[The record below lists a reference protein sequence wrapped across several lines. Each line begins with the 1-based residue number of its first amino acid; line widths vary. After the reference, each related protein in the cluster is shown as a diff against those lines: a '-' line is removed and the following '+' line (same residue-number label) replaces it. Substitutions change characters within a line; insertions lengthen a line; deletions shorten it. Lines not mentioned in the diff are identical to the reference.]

1 MNGKSKFMR
10 QTLLHFGLT
19 FLLILSGHAQENQL
33 IQKKR
38 IYKKVMGQELS
49 VDIFYANETYG
60 KKDNPAIAFFH
71 GGGWAYGSP
80 AEFHNACRRY
90 AKKGFVTF
98 SFAYRLSIRENGLV
112 PHPDITPVESVMD
125 ARSAIRWVKENAKEW
140 NIDPEKVIVAGQ
152 SAGGQLALSTALID
166 HINETTDNQETD
178 PTPCALL
185 LYASNV
191 NTMEAWVDRLLGD
204 RRQEIW
210 SISPYH
216 HLKPGMPPAIEFH
229 GTEDPMV
236 NFWIVEYFKELT
248 LSLGNHFE
256 QVPFEGKGHYLA
268 EGDTTYATYF
278 DESVM
283 ERTDSFLEDLGL
295 MPDY

>member
-1 MNGKSKFMR
+1 MR
-10 QTLLHFGLT
+10 QFIICFGLA
-19 FLLILSGHAQENQL
+19 FLLILSSRAQEKEL
-33 IQKKR
+33 IQKR
-38 IYKKVMGQELS
+38 MVYKKVMGQDLR
-49 VDIFYANETYG
+49 VDIFYTNETLG
-60 KKDNPAIAFFH
+60 DNNNPAIAFFH
-71 GGGWAYGSP
+71 GGGWSSGSP

-98 SFAYRLSIRENGLV
+98 SFAYRLSVNEDGTI
-112 PHPDITPVESVMD
+112 PHPHITPVESVMD
-125 ARSAIRWVKENAKEW
+125 ARSAIRWVKENARDW
-140 NIDPEKVIVAGQ
+140 NIDPEKVIAAGQ

-166 HINETTDNQETD
+166 HINEATDNPETD

-185 LYASNV
+185 LYASNL
-191 NTMEAWVDRLLGD
+191 NTIEAWADRLLGD

-229 GTEDPMV
+229 GTADPMV
-236 NFWIVEYFKELT
+236 NFWIVEYFKEKALA
-248 LSLGNHFE
+248 LGNHFE

-283 ERTDSFLEDLGL
+283 ERTDRFLEELRL
-295 MPDY
+295 KPNY

>member
-1 MNGKSKFMR
+1 MQNG
-10 QTLLHFGLT
+10 Q
-19 FLLILSGHAQENQL
+19 AQQNQL
-33 IQKKR
+33 LTEKR
-38 IYKKVMGQELS
+38 IYKQVMEQELS
-49 VDIFYANETYG
+49 VDIFYSSTTRGSTE
-60 KKDNPAIAFFH
+60 NPAIAFFH

-90 AKKGFVTF
+90 ARKGFVTF
-98 SFAYRLSIRENGLV
+98 SFAYRLSVNEDGSV
-112 PHPDITPVESVMD
+112 PHPEITPVECVKD
-125 ARSAIRWVKENAKEW
+125 ARSAIRWLKEHAEEW
-140 NIDPEKVIVAGQ
+140 NIDSDKVIVAGQ
-152 SAGGQLALSTALID
+152 SAGGQLALSTALMD
-166 HINETTDNQETD
+166 PINEAGDNQETD

-185 LYASNV
+185 LYSSNV

-216 HLKPGMPPAIEFH
+216 NLKPGMPPALEFH

-236 NFWIVEYFKELT
+236 NFWIVEYFKEKT
-248 LSLGNHFE
+248 LALGNQFE
-256 QVPFEGKGHYLA
+256 QIPFEGKGHYLA

-283 ERTDSFLEDLGL
+283 LRTDRFLKELGL
-295 MPDY
+295 MPEN